1 MYDKIKEIWQT
12 ITFHIK
18 YCGASTIVICGLVVA
33 VLMLFCGCKT
43 TKTNIVDKSEIR
55 DSTSVKTELW
65 QDSTITNKE
74 EQTTEIKTDKEVTK
88 DNTTITFGQGGGTY
102 NTTTG
107 EATNVVGV
115 TSNKESERLRNELNE
130 TQSKL
135 QETQTKLQSVLDS
148 IANIDRSMDIESEVE
163 ETYQMDWYWWLAI
176 GALLML
182 IAIVVLRKYPATRW
196 LLGWI

>member
-1 MYDKIKEIWQT
+1 MYDKIKEILQT
-12 ITFHIK
+12 MWYGIK
-18 YCGASTIVICGLVVA
+18 YCMSSAVIFCGI
-33 VLMLFCGCKT
+33 LMALLILCCGCKT
-43 TKTNIVDKSEIR
+43 TKTTINDKSEIR
-55 DSTSVKTELW
+55 DSTAVKTELW
-65 QDSTITNKE
+65 QDSTIINKE
-74 EQTTEIKTDKEVTK
+74 EQTTEIRNDKEITK

-115 TSNKESERLRNELNE
+115 TSNKESERLRNELNK

-135 QETQTKLQSVLDS
+135 QEAQTKLQSVLDS

-163 ETYQMDWYWWLAI
+163 ETYQVSWYWWLAI
-176 GALLML
+176 GALFML

-196 LLGWI
+196 LLAWI

>member
-1 MYDKIKEIWQT
+1 MYEKIKEILQT
-12 ITFHIK
+12 ITYHIK
-18 YCGASTIVICGLVVA
+18 YCGASTIIICGVVMA
-33 VLMLFCGCKT
+33 IFMLFCGCKT
-43 TKTNIVDKSEIR
+43 TKTTIVDKSEIR

-163 ETYQMDWYWWLAI
+163 DTYQVSWYWWLAI

-196 LLGWI
+196 LLAWI

>member
-1 MYDKIKEIWQT
+1 MYVKIKEILQT
-12 ITFHIK
+12 ITYHIK
-18 YCGASTIVICGLVVA
+18 YCGASTIVICGLVMA
-33 VLMLFCGCKT
+33 LLILCCGCKT
-43 TKTNIVDKSEIR
+43 TKTTIVDKSEIR

-65 QDSTITNKE
+65 QDSTIINKE
-74 EQTTEIKTDKEVTK
+74 EQKTEIKTDKEVTK

-107 EATNVVGV
+107 EATNVIGV

-135 QETQTKLQSVLDS
+135 QETQTRLQSVLDS
-148 IANIDRSMDIESEVE
+148 IANIDRSMDIETEVE

-182 IAIVVLRKYPATRW
+182 IIVVVLRKYPATRW
-196 LLGWI
+196 LLAWI

>member
-1 MYDKIKEIWQT
+1 MYVKIKEICQT
-12 ITFHIK
+12 IMYHIK

-33 VLMLFCGCKT
+33 VIILCSGCKT
-43 TKTNIVDKSEIR
+43 TKTTINDKSEIR

-74 EQTTEIKTDKEVTK
+74 EQKTEIKTDKEVTK

-148 IANIDRSMDIESEVE
+148 IANIDRSMDIETEVE
-163 ETYQMDWYWWLAI
+163 ETYQMDWYWFMII

-196 LLGWI
+196 LFGWI

>member
-1 MYDKIKEIWQT
+1 MYERFKDIIQA
-12 ITFHIK
+12 IVYGIK
-18 YCGASTIVICGLVVA
+18 YCASSVIIICG
-33 VLMLFCGCKT
+33 VLMALLILCCGCKT
-43 TKTNIVDKSEIR
+43 TKTTINDKSEIR

-74 EQTTEIKTDKEVTK
+74 EQKTEIKTDKEITK

-135 QETQTKLQSVLDS
+135 QETQTTLQSVLDS

-163 ETYQMDWYWWLAI
+163 ETYQSAWYWWLLI
-176 GALLML
+176 GALLMFIL
-182 IAIVVLRKYPATRW
+182 IVAIRKIPALSW
-196 LLGWI
+196 LLFWI

>member
-1 MYDKIKEIWQT
+1 MYGKIKEILQT
-12 ITFHIK
+12 IIYHIK
-18 YCGASTIVICGLVVA
+18 YCGASTIVICGVVMA
-33 VLMLFCGCKT
+33 ILMLFCGCKT
-43 TKTNIVDKSEIR
+43 TKTTINDKSEIR

-107 EATNVVGV
+107 EATNVIGV
-115 TSNKESERLRNELNE
+115 TSNKESERLKNELNK

-135 QETQTKLQSVLDS
+135 QETQTRLQSVLDS

-163 ETYQMDWYWWLAI
+163 ETYQMDWYWWFAI

-182 IAIVVLRKYPATRW
+182 IAIVVLRKIPATSW
-196 LLGWI
+196 LLFWI